1 MTSRRVLKAA
11 EAIREVVSMAILVD
25 LRDPRVSDVTVI
37 RVEVSGDM
45 RTAKVYVSIMGD
57 EKKQMLGL
65 RGLESAAGF
74 LQAKVANRID
84 TRYTPRLAFVLD
96 QGVKKSLEVNRILR
110 EVLPS
115 TNDDA
120 ETPEDE
126 ASARDS
132 FNPHVDVTADHS
144 PPAVEVRES
153 SL

>member
-1 MTSRRVLKAA
+1 
-11 EAIREVVSMAILVD
+11 
-25 LRDPRVSDVTVI
+25 
-37 RVEVSGDM
+37 
-45 RTAKVYVSIMGD
+45 
-57 EKKQMLGL
+57 MLGL

-115 TNDDA
+115 ANSEAETTDDA
-120 ETPEDE
+120 SVSDSLTPH
-126 ASARDS
+126 A
-132 FNPHVDVTADHS
+132 DVAAENS